1 MVTKEEILLYIDKIP
16 PIPDS
21 VRDCIDALK
30 QDDLTKAAK
39 VASNDK
45 ALEKYLINI
54 VNRASF
60 GFANRVTDLSQ
71 IFGILGLDSAKG
83 ILVSYLISILAP
95 SKWEFFEIDNR
106 DFNTFQENM
115 IDNWSKITQ
124 IKNYDDKF
132 KIAAV
137 LLGSAIIVSEELF
150 KTHKRDLGLIRQ
162 TSDLSYNKILY
173 RLCGISFV
181 DISIMIAKEWEV
193 QQDVLELVAYSL
205 DRVKKQ
211 GSFFDENMAKFFHL
225 TIFYELS
232 KGKMLES
239 GLNSFIDFDMKFVGD
254 IYEEFMDIM
263 ELNNET

>member
-1 MVTKEEILLYIDKIP
+1 
-16 PIPDS
+16 
-21 VRDCIDALK
+21 
-30 QDDLTKAAK
+30 
-39 VASNDK
+39 
-45 ALEKYLINI
+45 
-54 VNRASF
+54 
-60 GFANRVTDLSQ
+60 
-71 IFGILGLDSAKG
+71 
-83 ILVSYLISILAP
+83 LAP